1 MNIGIIGNGFVGKAT
16 YQLKCKDI
24 NILSYDINPKLCNPI
39 GLKLVD
45 LLKCEIIFVSVPTPM
60 KNGECYLDI
69 VKSVINDLKKLI
81 MKIILYLITVPV
93 GTSDF
98 LGVYFMP
105 EFLTEKTLLM
115 ILLTTK
121 IGSLVY

>member
-60 KNGECYLDI
+60 KKNGECYLDI
-69 VKSVINDLKKLI
+69 EKSLINDLKKINYENYIVLRS
-81 MKIILYLITVPV
+81 TVP
-93 GTSDF
+93 
-98 LGVYFMP
+98 
-105 EFLTEKTLLM
+105 
-115 ILLTTK
+115 
-121 IGSLVY
+121 